1 MIMRY
6 YFKDNRLCSDNHTPK
21 YLHECDVLVI
31 GAGTAGSIAAIAA
44 ARLGY
49 RVICADKQ
57 KAPGGM
63 GTFACV
69 YDYYYGGSCDIA
81 EQINDK
87 AAADERF
94 CGTLVYDDEKS
105 VNGSAKMLGIIE
117 EFMSD
122 GVGFAPDCRVY
133 AVYFDGCKIDG
144 VCFISADGLC
154 DIKARA
160 VIDTTGAAAK
170 LCGCKTLSFKNR
182 MKASKS
188 CAVMR
193 DGVLRGEWSNIG
205 VLSSERHERSR
216 QLLAAAANPP
226 LLHDE
231 TAGLI
236 RFVGSGI
243 GEREA
248 ENIAA
253 KTVASGYDLLQ
264 KRDDAAFVGIAPFDN
279 AGCDIASET
288 PFLQN
293 WQIAAGLSCYGVEY
307 AVPKG
312 SMLVNEADNLI
323 LAGRIIGL
331 DHASASAVR
340 MKGDMEQC
348 GKAAAYI
355 ADKMLDNKQGFSPI
369 GFDGAKLYSMIKQ
382 DGKLVETV
390 LPQNQAEFTENIC
403 SDYPEAA
410 YFAVIKGGA
419 DGEFCRLAEKLL
431 GSEDEL
437 LRQRCAI
444 ACAMFSIAAAKPILQ
459 QIVADG
465 RKVIARPR
473 ANYHFGWYNG
483 SDLCDYDKAK
493 ALLERY

>member
-1 MIMRY
+1 MTRF
-6 YFKDNRLCSDNHTPK
+6 YFKENRLCTDSHAPK
-21 YLHECDVLVI
+21 YLHECDILVV

-49 RVICADKQ
+49 SVICADKM

-69 YDYYYGGSCDIA
+69 YDYYYGGRCDIA
-81 EQINDK
+81 EKINEK
-87 AAADERF
+87 ATADERF
-94 CGTLVYDDEKS
+94 CGTLLYDDEQS
-105 VNGSAKMLGIIE
+105 VNGSAKMHGIID
-117 EFMSD
+117 EFMAC

-133 AVYFDGCKIDG
+133 AVYSDGGRVDG

-160 VIDTTGAAAK
+160 VIDTTGAVAR
-170 LCGCKTLSFKNR
+170 LCGCKQSGGKNR

-193 DGVLRGEWSNIG
+193 DGVLRGEWNDIG
-205 VLSSERHERSR
+205 ELSDERFARSK
-216 QLLAAAANPP
+216 QLLFASANPP

-236 RFVGSGI
+236 RFVGSLV
-243 GEREA
+243 GERESGG
-248 ENIAA
+248 IAA

-279 AGCDIASET
+279 AGCDITAET
-288 PFLQN
+288 QFLQN
-293 WQIAAGLSCYGVEY
+293 WQTAAGLGCHGVSFG
-307 AVPKG
+307 VPK
-312 SMLVNEADNLI
+312 STMLVNEADNLI
-323 LAGRIIGL
+323 IAGKVIGL
-331 DHASASAVR
+331 DHSAASAVR

-348 GKAAAYI
+348 GKAAAEI
-355 ADKMLDNKQGFSPI
+355 ADEMLDDKCGFTPI
-369 GFDGAKLYSMIKQ
+369 EFDGAQLYSMIKQ
-382 DGKLVETV
+382 DGELVSIA
-390 LPQNQAEFTENIC
+390 LPQNESDFAENIC

-410 YFAVIKGGA
+410 YFAVLKGGE
-419 DGEFCRLAEKLL
+419 DGEYYKFAENALC
-431 GSEDEL
+431 GDNGL

-444 ACAMFSIAAAKPILQ
+444 ACAMFCCAAAKPILEE
-459 QIVADG
+459 IVANG
-465 RKVIARPR
+465 RKSIERPR
-473 ANYHFGWYNG
+473 ADYHFCWYNG

-493 ALLERY
+493 ALLKRY

>member
-1 MIMRY
+1 MITRY
-6 YFKDNRLCSDNHTPK
+6 YFKDNRLCSDNHAPK

-81 EQINDK
+81 EQINEK
-87 AAADERF
+87 ATADDRF
-94 CGTLVYDDEKS
+94 CATLVYDDEKS
-105 VNGSAKMLGIIE
+105 VNGSAKMLGIID
-117 EFMSD
+117 EFMSE

-133 AVYFDGCKIDG
+133 AVYSDGGRIDG
-144 VCFISADGLC
+144 ICFISADGLC

-160 VIDTTGAAAK
+160 VIDTTGAVAK
-170 LCGCKTLSFKNR
+170 LCGCKTNGNQNR
-182 MKASKS
+182 MKASKC

-193 DGVLRGEWSNIG
+193 DGTLRGEWSNIG
-205 VLSSERHERSR
+205 VLSGERYERSR
-216 QLLAAAANPP
+216 QLLEAAANPP

-236 RFVGSGI
+236 RFVGSEI
-243 GEREA
+243 GERES
-248 ENIAA
+248 ENIGA

-264 KRDDAAFVGIAPFDN
+264 KRNDAAFVGIAPFDN
-279 AGCDIASET
+279 AGCDIALET

-293 WQIAAGLSCYGVEY
+293 WQIAAGLSCYGVSY
-307 AVPKG
+307 AVPKTA
-312 SMLVNEADNLI
+312 MLVNEADNLI
-323 LAGRIIGL
+323 LAGKIIGL
-331 DHASASAVR
+331 DHSAASAVR

-348 GKAAAYI
+348 GKAAAEI
-355 ADKMLDNKQGFSPI
+355 ADEMLDNKQGFSPI
-369 GFDGAKLYSMIKQ
+369 EFDGAALYSMIKQ
-382 DGKLVETV
+382 DGVLVETV
-390 LPQNQAEFTENIC
+390 LPQTQAEFIENIC

-410 YFAVIKGGA
+410 YFAVLKGGES
-419 DGEFCRLAEKLL
+419 GEFCKYAQNLL
-431 GSEDEL
+431 NSDNEL
-437 LRQRCAI
+437 LRERCAI
-444 ACAMFSIAAAKPILQ
+444 ACAMFGIAAAKPILQ
-459 QIVADG
+459 QIIEGG

-483 SDLCDYDKAK
+483 SNLCDYDKAK
-493 ALLERY
+493 ALLARY